1 MDRLAWVCLGSALGG
16 GARYLLSLGALRLLG
31 ASFPYG
37 TLTVNVLG
45 SFLIGL
51 IMHVGLE
58 TTLISPTVRIFLT
71 TGVMGGLTTYSAFNY
86 ETLQLASEGDWHLAA
101 GNVAATVVTCLAA
114 GSLGLAAGRAVVGN
128 LVSGG

>member
-1 MDRLAWVCLGSALGG
+1 
-16 GARYLLSLGALRLLG
+16 LGALRLLG
-31 ASFPYG
+31 SSLPYG

-58 TTLISPTVRIFLT
+58 TTLISPSVRIFLT

-86 ETLQLASEGDWHLAA
+86 ETLELATDGDWSLALVNIVATLIACLVA
-101 GNVAATVVTCLAA
+101 GVA
-114 GSLGLAAGRAVVGN
+114 GLAAGRALVGS
-128 LVSGG
+128 LVNG

>member
-1 MDRLAWVCLGSALGG
+1 MERLVWVCLGSALGG

-31 ASFPYG
+31 SSLPYG

-58 TTLISPTVRIFLT
+58 TTLISPSVRIFLT

-86 ETLQLASEGDWHLAA
+86 ETLELATDGDWSLALVNIVATLIACLVA
-101 GNVAATVVTCLAA
+101 GVA
-114 GSLGLAAGRAVVGN
+114 GLAAGRALVGS
-128 LVSGG
+128 LVNG